1 MKPTVI
7 VPLILIVIFISVL
20 PSFSQ
25 LPYLQPY
32 FDSRLRPNYDTI
44 TECPPDPP
52 GTVLD
57 TMYIVAHGLDAF
69 INAIEYKMD
78 YTDKVLWLYDDTG
91 GLNIGNTNEGIA
103 TAWPLPL
110 NAYSPVVVAKVLF
123 LWNCQLCNDCTNT
136 CICPQ
141 GHPANGSVRAVR
153 WPDNQLIYMTV
164 EPGRICPY
172 A

>member
-1 MKPTVI
+1 MKSTVI
-7 VPLILIVIFISVL
+7 VSLILIVISISVL

-32 FDSRLRPNYDTI
+32 FDSRLRPEDTY

-52 GTVLD
+52 GTVVD
-57 TMYIVAHGLDAF
+57 SMYIVAHGLNAY
-69 INAIEYKMD
+69 ISAIEYSVD
-78 YTDKVLWLYDDTG
+78 YTDKILWLHDDTG
-91 GLNIGNTNEGIA
+91 GLDIGTTYEGIA

-110 NAYSPVVVAKVLF
+110 NAYSPVVVAEVYF
-123 LWNCQLCNDCTNT
+123 LWNCQDCIGCTNT

-141 GHPANGSVRAVR
+141 GHPANGSIRAVR
-153 WPDNQLIYMTV
+153 WPDNQLIYMTNM
-164 EPGRICPY
+164 PARICPY